1 MPRLNTER
9 LLVIIAATN
18 VITAI
23 AALCVAVQ
31 VTRLDTGGGNMSVKV
46 SGSVPVHN
54 TQSLGRNVPLEV
66 SVRN

>member
-18 VITAI
+18 FITAI

-31 VTRLDTGGGNMSVKV
+31 VTRLDISGGGTMSVK
-46 SGSVPVHN
+46 VHN
-54 TQSLGRNVPLEV
+54 TQSHGRNVPLEV
-66 SVRN
+66 SVKN